1 MIGALNDAIYG
12 TGNTMNRMTDIAPR
26 LSLIVPTRE
35 RAAYVE
41 HSLRSCVANPEAQLE
56 IVVIDNASTD
66 GTRESVA
73 RVVDPRIRYVRN
85 DQRLSMRDNF
95 EKGLSLA
102 QGDIL
107 CFIGDDDGIMP
118 FAVAR
123 ALELFDR
130 HDIAAVSAARASYFW
145 PDLQTA
151 KRNIALLPRGTGV
164 EIRNSRTELY
174 GILSDDDYY
183 RVPCLYHGFVKRDLV
198 ERIRQR
204 QGRFFLSSIVDTY
217 AAIALSMEGVPFAF
231 SHTPLV
237 VNGGSGRSNGASH
250 FGGGTTVEKALWT
263 TEDDLGFLP
272 GFEDFKSVGS
282 LIVESA
288 LRYCHANGV
297 ALDAVL
303 NPEHVAAAL
312 REETARRGATADAAA
327 LADQRTAATGLSPAF
342 VASAPPMTRLGR
354 INRLIRA
361 FGKSRPIDM
370 SMEGVTTVDGA
381 ARLMAQMLATRQ
393 AGVLAAPLQQA
404 RVAARIARG

>member
-1 MIGALNDAIYG
+1 
-12 TGNTMNRMTDIAPR
+12 MNRMTDVAPR

-41 HSLRSCVANPEAQLE
+41 HSLRTCVANPDAQLE

-66 GTRESVA
+66 GTREAVA

-123 ALELFDR
+123 ALDLFDR

-151 KRNIALLPRGTGV
+151 KRNIALLPRGSDV
-164 EIRNSRTELY
+164 EILDSRSELR
-174 GILSDDDYY
+174 GILSDCDYY
-183 RVPCLYHGFVKRDLV
+183 RLPCLYHGFVKRDLV

-204 QGRFFLSSIVDTY
+204 QGRFFLSSQVDMFS
-217 AAIALSMEGVPFAF
+217 AIALSMEGVSYAF
-231 SHTPLV
+231 SQAPLV
-237 VNGGSGRSNGASH
+237 INGGSGRSNGASH
-250 FGGGTTVEKALWT
+250 FGGGTSVEKALWKA
-263 TEDDLGFLP
+263 EDDLGFMP
-272 GFEDFKSVGS
+272 GFDGYKSVGS

-288 LRYCHANGV
+288 IRYCLANDV
-297 ALDAVL
+297 VLDAVL
-303 NPEHVAAAL
+303 DPQQIAAAL
-312 REETARRGATADAAA
+312 REETALRGTTGEADATAD
-327 LADQRTAATGLSPAF
+327 QRRAATGLSPAF
-342 VASAPPMTRLGR
+342 LAAAPTITREPR
-354 INRLIRA
+354 FRRLIRA

-370 SMEGVTTVDGA
+370 SLEGVATVDGA
-381 ARLMAQMLATRQ
+381 TRLMAQMLATGQ
-393 AGVLAAPLQQA
+393 AGVLTQPLRQA
-404 RVAARIARG
+404 IVAARIARG